1 MKMIA
6 PSILSADLWN
16 LGEDVS
22 EMIELG
28 AEAIHIDVMDHHF
41 VPNLGFSP
49 QVVSALR
56 RNVDV
61 ELDVHLMTENPEKM
75 ITSFSDAG
83 ADVITVHVE
92 STPHLHRAIQMIKA
106 EGVRAGVAINP
117 GTPITLLQEVLPIV
131 DRVLVMTVNPGFG
144 GQAFITSMIDK
155 IHTLTL
161 LRENTGAHFDIEV
174 DGGINDL
181 TGKIAVKSGADI
193 LVAGSYLFGADSRKD
208 AMQSLKEAFE

>member
-208 AMQSLKEAFE
+208 AMQALKEAFE